1 MEALKI
7 GDTTFKEDVG
17 GKKCFQIDKKQ
28 SIDIVTTPGIKKY
41 TMIFNVYYEN
51 TDSWKTLVDIA
62 DQSDSALFIK
72 PTTGVFGIS
81 DIGYSDFSVPSKKWC
96 KIAFTYDADGDIIS
110 HLIYKD
116 TDNDSTVRKTYKHGT
131 DDKDIPAYFTLTEK
145 AKLFYD
151 KSGDDDTI
159 YTNYF
164 KLIENRLL
172 TVDEI
177 EGLDPD
183 VNPIQ
188 ASESTI
194 PLTVSD
200 NDISYLLNKENETV
214 LDVSNKTL
222 VLKIKEGTTNENMKL
237 DSMKIRWTTEDNF
250 KEADIVYKAFYKG
263 NEVTDFYKAFYKLKR
278 LKA

>member
-1 MEALKI
+1 
-7 GDTTFKEDVG
+7 
-17 GKKCFQIDKKQ
+17 
-28 SIDIVTTPGIKKY
+28 
-41 TMIFNVYYEN
+41 MIFNVYYEN
-51 TDSWKTLVDIA
+51 ADSWKTLVDIA

-72 PTTGVFGIS
+72 PTTGFFGIS

-96 KIAFTYDADGDIIS
+96 KIAFTYDADGDIMS
-110 HLIYKD
+110 HLIYSYI
-116 TDNDSTVRKTYKHGT
+116 DNDNKRAIRRITYKHGT
-131 DDKDIPAYFTLTEK
+131 NDKDIPAYFTLTEK

-172 TVDEI
+172 TVEEI

-200 NDISYLLNKENETV
+200 NDISYLLNKENEKV

-222 VLKIKEGTTNENMKL
+222 VLKIKEGTTNENIKL

-263 NEVTDFYKAFYKLKR
+263 NEVTDFFKTANLSTTNPDKLKR
-278 LKA
+278 LKAYGYGGWGGGGGEAGNTSYYYYTTTTYSETT